1 MISYLIGILANFI
14 INFISLTSYGGVF
27 VLMLLESCGIPI
39 PSEITMPFAGF
50 LVSEGR
56 LSFWPVVL
64 AGTLGNVAGS
74 LLAYWI
80 GAKGGRP
87 LLERYGKYFLISHH
101 DLDLADRWFQKYGKL
116 ITFFGRLLP
125 VVRTYISFPAGIAR
139 MNIKEFLTYTFFGTF
154 LWSILFAWL
163 GVKTGT
169 HWERIREMIHGID
182 VLVAV
187 IFVAAVLW
195 YVERHLKRRKIQGL
209 DTSR

>member
-1 MISYLIGILANFI
+1 MISWLLGILASFVV
-14 INFISLTSYGGVF
+14 NFISLTSYGGVF
-27 VLMLLESCGIPI
+27 VLMFLESCGIPI

-101 DLDLADRWFQKYGKL
+101 DLDLADRWFQKYGKAAA
-116 ITFFGRLLP
+116 FVGRLLP

-139 MNIKEFLTYTFFGTF
+139 MNIKEFLAYTFFGTL
-154 LWSILFAWL
+154 LWSVLFAWL
-163 GVKTGT
+163 GVKTGA
-169 HWERIREMIHGID
+169 HWERIREMIHGLDSLIA
-182 VLVAV
+182 VMILAALV
-187 IFVAAVLW
+187 W
-195 YVERHLKRRKIQGL
+195 YVWLHIERRRSNVR
-209 DTSR
+209 TP